1 MYPDDAIT
9 TYGEI
14 DTSAS
19 TISRLIINGNTIH
32 GNEYTILTARISSE
46 DTNSTNRVILGCGS
60 SASDA
65 NTISLLTFNG
75 RSYASTT
82 AQIKQAEVF
91 GKIVCDENLYLFST
105 VNTTNEY
112 QYAVTYVPY
121 NTANQ
126 PRDINYGD
134 FLYVSLVII
143 FILSFIGLGYLS
155 SAFKP
160 KQ

>member
-14 DTSAS
+14 DTSGGTVS
-19 TISRLIINGNTIH
+19 QLIVNGNLIAE
-32 GNEYTILTARISSE
+32 NEFTILSARIGS
-46 DTNSTNRVILGCGS
+46 DDVHTTNVLRLACGT

-65 NTISLLTFNG
+65 NSVSILSFNG
-75 RSYASTT
+75 RAYSSTT
-82 AQIKQAEVF
+82 QPYKEAQVF
-91 GKIVCDENLYLFST
+91 GKLVCESNLYLFST
-105 VNTTNEY
+105 ANTTNEY
-112 QYAVTYVPY
+112 HYAVTYVPY